1 MILACF
7 ECVLSDKSCGQSV
20 SRAQADVQK
29 FAKDV
34 IHWVS
39 EMQSAF
45 QSHKSGHFT
54 RTTKCNLA
62 KMWYA

>member
-1 MILACF
+1 MVFACF
-7 ECVLSDKSCGQSV
+7 ECIISDESCGQSV

-39 EMQSAF
+39 EMHSAF
-45 QSHKSGHFT
+45 QNSKSGHFT
-54 RTTKCNLA
+54 RRTKRNLA
-62 KMWYA
+62 QMRYA